1 MNGQNPIV
9 TSLHYSD
16 LFHGLLVNY
25 TDGAF
30 LGTEFTLPA
39 LLLTPCVASFIVRS
53 AYKIS
58 SLSVPHFC
66 TPPKGSFFRKHTIG
80 CKGLEGSLICIS
92 VISQDLSTNKWSL
105 IIMEGGPLYH
115 SG

>member
-9 TSLHYSD
+9 SSLHYSD
-16 LFHGLLVNY
+16 LFHRLLVNY

-39 LLLTPCVASFIVRS
+39 LLFAPCVASFIVRS

-58 SLSVPHFC
+58 SLSFPHFC
-66 TPPKGSFFRKHTIG
+66 TLTEVFFFCKQIIG
-80 CKGLEGSLICIS
+80 CKEKKRVLHAFQLFHGIGLRIS
-92 VISQDLSTNKWSL
+92 
-105 IIMEGGPLYH
+105 GA
-115 SG
+115 

>member
-9 TSLHYSD
+9 SSLHYSD

-30 LGTEFTLPA
+30 LGTEFTLSA

-58 SLSVPHFC
+58 SLSFPHFC
-66 TPPKGSFFRKHTIG
+66 TLPKVFFFFFVNRLLDIR
-80 CKGLEGSLICIS
+80 E
-92 VISQDLSTNKWSL
+92 
-105 IIMEGGPLYH
+105 
-115 SG
+115 